1 MILNALTT
9 RLVYSISVEILVW
22 RTVLVEKVLNV
33 KQRVIELCA
42 DVPVDGVEVLPLN
55 AFNVGYY

>member
-1 MILNALTT
+1 MFMILNALTT

-42 DVPVDGVEVLPLN
+42 DVPVDGVEVLLRN
-55 AFNVGYY
+55 AFNVC

>member
-42 DVPVDGVEVLPLN
+42 DVPVDGVEVLLRN
-55 AFNVGYY
+55 AFNVC